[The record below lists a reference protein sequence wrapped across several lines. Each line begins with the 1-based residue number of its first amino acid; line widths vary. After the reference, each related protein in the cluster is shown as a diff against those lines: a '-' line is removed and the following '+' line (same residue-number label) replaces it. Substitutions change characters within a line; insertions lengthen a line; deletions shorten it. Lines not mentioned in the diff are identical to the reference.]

1 MIASTFLDFL
11 VVETFIVRYS
21 GEDAICIVLSAE
33 DWEGELDDAGAL
45 EQMPQIRVVVSIE
58 TGKVL
63 VIAADGP
70 VVESVH

>member
-1 MIASTFLDFL
+1 MMASTFLDFL

-21 GEDAICIVLSAE
+21 GEDAICIVLSAQ
-33 DWEGELDDAGAL
+33 DWEGDLEDASAL

-63 VIAADGP
+63 VITADGP
-70 VVESVH
+70 EVEPIH